1 MKPEKMTVL
10 EVFQRE
16 RRLCVPLFQRAY
28 VWNSEQQ
35 WEPLWEDI
43 VRQANMHMAQT
54 DPHAIRIHFL
64 GAIVINIASVQ
75 GRSVA
80 RADVID
86 GQQRLTT
93 LQLFMAALRDVAK
106 AHHADPDDI
115 DTFTRH
121 TENPIRDKTSEEVFK
136 VWPTNSDRRAF
147 GLTMRSGSLREVLE
161 RFGPKADL
169 PRIPAAYAFFYDAIT
184 DYVTEVASAD
194 GRKDRIFA
202 LRRALQGSLQLVVI
216 ELEPGDDPQMIF
228 ETLNARGQPLLP
240 SDLIR
245 NFVFMRAAYKSEKE
259 SELLYAT
266 YWAQFD
272 EALHDDGRNEK
283 RFWHQDERQ
292 GRLVRPRIDLFVNH
306 YLTMKTER
314 DIRIGHLFEDFRSWW
329 QGEDSDVATFLAD
342 LRRYATLYRDISL
355 PTGSDRMS
363 ILTARLSALDTS
375 TVHPLLLYLAGLDD
389 AALPQKGR
397 NQIAEDL
404 ESYLV
409 RRFVA
414 GMTPKNYN
422 RFFLALLTKAK
433 HAIAHGDD
441 LAETIRA
448 ELLRSVELT
457 SIWPDDAAFRRG
469 WLANP
474 VYVGSRSDRS
484 AMLLNALNAAMITT
498 KNEKVVLM
506 GLTVEHLLPQN
517 GRIEDYPYAPMPK
530 DEEDVSPEA
539 RRKRLLHTVGNLTL
553 LTGPLNS
560 SISNGPFSAK
570 RTAIVDESDLRLNAW
585 MRTDARTTWGE
596 TDILQRGADLFER
609 AAMIWPVP
617 RRRIPPVDE
626 GTVAISPG

>member
-43 VRQANMHMAQT
+43 VRQANMHIAQT
-54 DPHAIRIHFL
+54 DPQAIRTHFL

-106 AHHADPDDI
+106 AHDADPDDI

-121 TENPIRDKTSEEVFK
+121 TENPIRDKTSDEVFK
-136 VWPTNSDRRAF
+136 VWPTNSDRPFF
-147 GLTMRSGSLREVLE
+147 GETMRSGSLRAVLK

-169 PRIPAAYAFFYDAIT
+169 PRIPAAYAFFHDAIT
-184 DYVTEVASAD
+184 DYVTEVASTD
-194 GRKDRIFA
+194 GRKDQIFA
-202 LRRALQGSLQLVVI
+202 IRRALQGSLQLVVI
-216 ELEPGDDPQMIF
+216 ELEPGDDSQMIF

-245 NFVFMRAAYKSEKE
+245 NFVFMRATAKSEKE
-259 SELLYAT
+259 SERLYAT
-266 YWAQFD
+266 YWAEFD

-292 GRLVRPRIDLFVNH
+292 GRLVRPRIDLFVYH

-314 DIRIGHLFEDFRSWW
+314 DIRIGHLFEEFRSWW
-329 QGEDSDVATFLAD
+329 QSEDSDVATFLAD
-342 LRRYATLYRDISL
+342 LRHHAKLYREITL

-363 ILTARLSALDTS
+363 ILAARLSALDTS

-389 AALPQKGR
+389 ATLPRKGR
-397 NQIAEDL
+397 TQIAEDL

-422 RFFLALLTKAK
+422 RFFLSLLTRAK

-498 KNEKVVLM
+498 KNEKVIHK
-506 GLTVEHLLPQN
+506 GTH
-517 GRIEDYPYAPMPK
+517 
-530 DEEDVSPEA
+530 
-539 RRKRLLHTVGNLTL
+539 
-553 LTGPLNS
+553 
-560 SISNGPFSAK
+560 
-570 RTAIVDESDLRLNAW
+570 
-585 MRTDARTTWGE
+585 
-596 TDILQRGADLFER
+596 RGAPPTSER
-609 AAMIWPVP
+609 PDRGLPLRSDAEG
-617 RRRIPPVDE
+617 RRRRLARGQKKEASAHGREPHAADRAPEYLDQQRALLSEKDGDCRRERSTPQRVDAHRRANDL
-626 GTVAISPG
+626 G

>member
-43 VRQANMHMAQT
+43 LRQANMHMAQT
-54 DPHAIRIHFL
+54 NMHAIRTHFL
-64 GAIVINIASVQ
+64 GAIVVNIASVQ

-93 LQLFMAALRDVAK
+93 LQLFLAALRDVAI
-106 AHHADPDDI
+106 AHDADPDDI
-115 DTFTRH
+115 ATFTRH
-121 TENPIRDKTSEEVFK
+121 TENPIHDKTSDETLK

-147 GLTMRSGSLREVLE
+147 RETMRSGSLAEVLK

-169 PRIPAAYAFFYDAIT
+169 PRIPAAYAFFHDAIT
-184 DYVTEVASAD
+184 DYVTEAVSP
-194 GRKDRIFA
+194 DRRQDHIFA
-202 LRRALQGSLQLVVI
+202 LRQALQGSLQLVVI
-216 ELEPGDDPQMIF
+216 ELEPGDDSQMIF

-245 NFVFMRAAYKSEKE
+245 NFVFMRAASRSETE
-259 SELLYAT
+259 SERLYTT
-266 YWAQFD
+266 YWAEFD
-272 EALHDDGRNEK
+272 EALYEDGRSEK

-292 GRLVRPRIDLFVNH
+292 GRLVRPRIDLFIYH

-314 DIRIGHLFEDFRSWW
+314 DIRIGHLFEEFSSWW
-329 QGEDSDVATFLAD
+329 QGEDGDVATFLAD
-342 LRRYATLYRDISL
+342 LRRYATLYRDIAL
-355 PTGSDRMS
+355 PAGSDRMS
-363 ILTARLSALDTS
+363 ILAARLSALDTS
-375 TVHPLLLYLAGLDD
+375 TVHPLLLYVAGLDD
-389 AALPQKGR
+389 AALPPDGR
-397 NQIAEDL
+397 DQIAEDL

-414 GMTPKNYN
+414 GLTPKNYN

-433 HAIAHGDD
+433 HATANGND
-441 LAETIRA
+441 LGEAIRA
-448 ELLRSVELT
+448 ELMRSVEFT

-474 VYVGSRSDRS
+474 IYVATRSDRS
-484 AMLLNALNAAMITT
+484 AMLLYALNADMITT
-498 KNEKVVLM
+498 KNEEVVLK
-506 GLTVEHLLPQN
+506 GLTVEHLLPQK
-517 GRIEDYPYAPMPK
+517 GRIEDYTYAPMPE
-530 DEEDVSPEA
+530 DEEDVSPET
-539 RRKRLLHTVGNLTL
+539 RRKRLLQTVGNLTL
-553 LTGPLNS
+553 LTGPLNT
-560 SISNGPFSAK
+560 SISNGSFSAK
-570 RTAIVDESDLRLNAW
+570 RTAIVNESDLRLNAW
-585 MRTDARTTWGE
+585 MRTDVRTTWDE

-609 AAMIWPVP
+609 AARTWPVP
-617 RRRIPPVDE
+617 SRTIPSFYTDAATSS
-626 GTVAISPG
+626 G

>member
-28 VWNSEQQ
+28 VWNREQQ

-43 VRQANMHMAQT
+43 VRQANMHMVQT
-54 DPHAIRIHFL
+54 DPQAIRTHFL

-93 LQLFMAALRDVAK
+93 LQLFMAALRDVAQV
-106 AHHADPDDI
+106 HDADPDDI

-121 TENPIRDKTSEEVFK
+121 TENPIRDKTSDDIYK

-147 GLTMRSGSLREVLE
+147 GETMRSGSFQEVLK
-161 RFGPKADL
+161 RFGPKANL
-169 PRIPAAYAFFYDAIT
+169 PRIPAAYAFFHDAIT
-184 DYVTEVASAD
+184 DHVTEILSSE
-194 GRKDRIFA
+194 GRRDRIFA
-202 LRRALQGSLQLVVI
+202 LRQALQGSLQLVVI
-216 ELEPGDDPQMIF
+216 ELEPGDDSQMIF

-245 NFVFMRAAYKSEKE
+245 NFVFMRAASKSEKE
-259 SELLYAT
+259 SERLYNT
-266 YWAQFD
+266 YWAEFD
-272 EALHDDGRNEK
+272 ETIFDDGRNEK

-292 GRLVRPRIDLFVNH
+292 GRLVRPRIDLFVYH

-314 DIRIGHLFEDFRSWW
+314 DIRIGSLFEEFRSWW
-329 QGEDSDVATFLAD
+329 QDNGSDVATFLAD
-342 LRRYATLYRDISL
+342 LRRYAALYRDITL

-363 ILTARLSALDTS
+363 ILAARLSALDTS
-375 TVHPLLLYLAGLDD
+375 TVHPLLLYLAGLDV
-389 AALPQKGR
+389 AALSQTGR
-397 NQIAEDL
+397 LQIAEDL

-422 RFFLALLTKAK
+422 RFFLSLLTKAK
-433 HAIAHGDD
+433 DAIAKGHD
-441 LAETIRA
+441 LAESVRA
-448 ELLRSVELT
+448 ELLRSVDLT
-457 SIWPDDAAFRRG
+457 SIWPDDAAFKRG

-484 AMLLNALNAAMITT
+484 AMLLKAINAAMITT
-498 KNEKVVLM
+498 KNEKVVLK

-517 GRIEDYPYAPMPK
+517 GRIEDYPYAPMP
-530 DEEDVSPEA
+530 EDAEDASPEA

-553 LTGPLNS
+553 LTGPLNT

-585 MRTDARTTWGE
+585 MRTDGRTTWNE
-596 TDILQRGADLFER
+596 TDILQRGAELFGR
-609 AAMIWPVP
+609 AARIWPAP
-617 RRRIPPVDE
+617 LRTIPPVD
-626 GTVAISPG
+626 GTTADNSSG

>member
-28 VWNSEQQ
+28 VWNSERQ

-54 DPHAIRIHFL
+54 DPRTIRTHFL

-93 LQLFMAALRDVAK
+93 LQLFMAALRDVAS
-106 AHHADPDDI
+106 AHDADLDDI

-121 TENPIRDKTSEEVFK
+121 TENPIRDKTSDEMFK
-136 VWPTNSDRRAF
+136 VWPTNSDRQAF
-147 GLTMRSGSLREVLE
+147 GETMRSGSLHEVLK
-161 RFGPKADL
+161 RFGSKGDL
-169 PRIPAAYAFFYDAIT
+169 PLIPAAYAFFHDAIT
-184 DYVTEVASAD
+184 DYVTEVASPD
-194 GRKDRIFA
+194 GHRDRVFA
-202 LRRALQGSLQLVVI
+202 LRQALQGSLQLVVI
-216 ELEPGDDPQMIF
+216 ELEPGDDSQMIF

-245 NFVFMRAAYKSEKE
+245 NFVFMRAASKSEKE
-259 SELLYAT
+259 SEQLYAT
-266 YWAQFD
+266 YWAEFD
-272 EALHDDGRNEK
+272 ESLYDDGRNEK

-292 GRLVRPRIDLFVNH
+292 GRLVRPRIDLFVYH

-314 DIRIGHLFEDFRSWW
+314 DIRIGHLFEEFRSWW
-329 QGEDSDVATFLAD
+329 EGEDSDVATFLAD
-342 LRRYATLYRDISL
+342 LRRYATLYRDITL
-355 PTGSDRMS
+355 PIGSDRMS
-363 ILTARLSALDTS
+363 IFAARLSALDTS
-375 TVHPLLLYLAGLDD
+375 TVHPLLLYIAGLDD
-389 AALPQKGR
+389 AALPQNGR

-414 GMTPKNYN
+414 GLTPKNYN

-433 HAIAHGDD
+433 HAIEHGDD

-448 ELLRSVELT
+448 ELMRSVEPT
-457 SIWPDDAAFRRG
+457 SIWPDDAAFRHG
-469 WLANP
+469 WLASS

-484 AMLLNALNAAMITT
+484 AMLLNALNADMITT
-498 KNEKVVLM
+498 KNERVVLR

-517 GRIEDYPYAPMPK
+517 GRIADYPYAPMPK
-530 DEEDVSPEA
+530 AEEDISPEA

-553 LTGPLNS
+553 LTGPLNT
-560 SISNGPFSAK
+560 SISNGPFSVK

-585 MRTDARTTWGE
+585 MRTDARTTWDE
-596 TDILQRGADLFER
+596 TDILQRGSDLFGR
-609 AAMIWPVP
+609 AARIWPIP
-617 RRRIPPVDE
+617 SRSTPPVDE
-626 GTVAISPG
+626 GMPS